1 MTFNRLNRV
10 TRNVKGELR
19 NCNFWTSRKDFS
31 SVINFDS
38 ETILKVFQ
46 FSFDMTFGEKGV
58 HRAHRSGGTHY
69 RKNGELFINTF
80 QGKIAE
86 FGIYNYFLE
95 KGIKSDEPDLA
106 TWGEGKW
113 DTTDLVVN
121 GKKLNVKSTKSKGH
135 LLLLETKDWNEEGKY
150 IPNLEIDGGEY
161 DYFILARA
169 DPDGE
174 RIMKDKRLYFSNDV
188 SNQILKNIILNVE
201 WKFDIVGFITIND
214 LINVISEKIIIKRGE
229 YLNQWTR
236 MDAENYYVQSGDM
249 NNIDE
254 LIKRLKSNS

>member
-1 MTFNRLNRV
+1 MTFNRLNRKK
-10 TRNVKGELR
+10 TNVEGELR
-19 NCNFWTSRKDFS
+19 NCNFWTSKKNFS
-31 SVINFDS
+31 SIINFDN

-80 QGKIAE
+80 QGKLAE
-86 FGIYNYFLE
+86 FGIYNYLLE
-95 KGIKSDEPDLA
+95 KGIQSDEPDLA

-121 GKKLNVKSTKSKGH
+121 GKKLNIKSTKSKGH
-135 LLLLETKDWNEEGKY
+135 LLLLETKDWDEKGKY

-161 DYFILARA
+161 DYFILTRV

-174 RIMKDKRLYFSNDV
+174 KIMKGKKLYYSNDA
-188 SNQILKNIILNVE
+188 SNEILKNIILDVE
-201 WKFDIVGFITIND
+201 WKFDIAGFITIND
-214 LINVISEKIIIKRGE
+214 LINIISKKIIIKRGE
-229 YLNQWTR
+229 YLNLWTA

-249 NNIDE
+249 KNINE
-254 LIKRLKSNS
+254 LITLL